1 MSEIGGV
8 GVEGQRREKKR
19 IHVDKGKRQEVLI
32 IETEL
37 LPETGN
43 EQVSEDEMKDKK
55 RQRWIESERQRG
67 LTVWEKI

>member
-1 MSEIGGV
+1 M
-8 GVEGQRREKKR
+8 
-19 IHVDKGKRQEVLI
+19 DKGKRQEVLI

-55 RQRWIESERQRG
+55 RQRRIESERQRG

>member
-1 MSEIGGV
+1 M
-8 GVEGQRREKKR
+8 EGQRREKKR
-19 IHVDKGKRQEVLI
+19 IYVDKGKRQEVLI

-37 LPETGN
+37 FPETGN

-55 RQRWIESERQRG
+55 RQRRIESERQRG

>member
-37 LPETGN
+37 LSETGN
-43 EQVSEDEMKDKK
+43 EQASEDEMKDKK
-55 RQRWIESERQRG
+55 RQRRIESERQRG

>member
-1 MSEIGGV
+1 M
-8 GVEGQRREKKR
+8 EGQRREKKR

-55 RQRWIESERQRG
+55 
-67 LTVWEKI
+67 